1 MPKSS
6 LKKWFYPFYKNAP
19 PYYKKGQSGF
29 FFFNRKE
36 KKKVCA
42 IFLSHP
48 TNLNSIQNENH
59 KLLGERE
66 SCKCVKFCKHEA
78 LSFIN
83 KYPT

>member
-42 IFLSHP
+42 IILSHP
-48 TNLNSIQNENH
+48 TNLNSIQMKTINCW
-59 KLLGERE
+59 ERE
-66 SCKCVKFCKHEA
+66 RERERERVVNVSNFVNMR
-78 LSFIN
+78 L
-83 KYPT
+83 